1 MASDAEIRDR
11 VKELLLD
18 HKGADDPITSREI
31 NDEVGLDS
39 VGSFPSTRAVIR
51 EIVLEDQIPIAG
63 SSNGYYVLEEEE
75 ELEAYL
81 DNLEN
86 RIMGLTERRLA
97 VKLAV
102 QAWDEDIVDDDSDL
116 L

>member
-1 MASDAEIRDR
+1 MPSDHEVREQ
-11 VKELLLD
+11 VKDLLLD
-18 HKGADDPITSREI
+18 HQGASDPITSREI
-31 NDEVGLDS
+31 NREVGLDN

-51 EIVLEDQIPIAG
+51 EIVLEDQIPIAA
-63 SSNGYYVLEEEE
+63 SSNGYYVLEEAD

-81 DNLEN
+81 DNLES

-97 VKLAV
+97 IKRAV
-102 QAWDEDIVDDDSDL
+102 QEWDDDIVDDDSDL